1 MVRVGHQGQE
11 FNEWHDGRYDEC
23 PLCQPRLRRSREMFA
38 SLDESER
45 VGVKFG
51 LFPARLQGLTH
62 EDVVDL
68 MRLSGAD

>member
-1 MVRVGHQGQE
+1 
-11 FNEWHDGRYDEC
+11 
-23 PLCQPRLRRSREMFA
+23 MFA